1 MSPALVVG
9 IIAAYFLLLI
19 IISWLTSRGETDD
32 KTFFTA
38 NRQSPWYLVAFGM
51 IGASL
56 SGVTFISIPGEVG
69 NSFFSYFQVVLGYVV
84 GYAVIGL
91 VLLPLYYRLNLVSI
105 YGYLEQRFGFWS
117 YKTGAVFF
125 IISRIIGSSFRLYLA
140 ANVLQLAVFDA
151 WGVPFWVTVAVTIAL
166 IWLYTFKGGI
176 KTIVFTDTLQ
186 TAFMLLAVG
195 ISIYLIGQELGVG
208 VSELA
213 DAVEDS
219 RLSKIFFFE
228 DVNSPNYFW
237 KQFISGA
244 FIAIVM
250 TGLDQDMMQ
259 KNLTVRSLG
268 DAQKNMFWFTLV
280 LVFVNLL
287 FLSLGAM
294 LYLYIEAKGIAL
306 PERTDSLYPMLA
318 LNYFPKLAGILFL
331 LGIIAAAY
339 SSADSA
345 LTALTTS
352 FCVDILGFEKR
363 TDGVAKTNTRRMVH
377 IGFSLITLLVIVAF
391 NALNDKSVINQV
403 FRAAGYTYGPLL
415 GLFMFGI
422 LTKRAI
428 RDGWAPLVCILAPLL
443 SFIIDM
449 NSEAWL
455 GGFKFGF
462 FVLLLNGGLML
473 LGLWLI
479 SLGMGSKPSER
490 LVVSVQ

>member
-19 IISWLTSRGETDD
+19 FIAWLTSRGETDN

-69 NSFFSYFQVVLGYVV
+69 NTFFSYFQVVLGYIV

-125 IISRIIGSSFRLYLA
+125 LISRIIGSSFRLYLA
-140 ANVLQLAVFDA
+140 ANVLQIAVFNA
-151 WGVPFWVTVAVTIAL
+151 WDVPFWVTVAVTIAL

-176 KTIVFTDTLQ
+176 ITIVFTDTLQ
-186 TAFMLLAVG
+186 TFFMLLAVG
-195 ISIYLIGQELGVG
+195 ISIWLIGQELGMGVG
-208 VSELA
+208 ELIG
-213 DAVEDS
+213 AVEES
-219 RLSKIFFFE
+219 RFSKIFFFD

-259 KNLTVRSLG
+259 KNLTIRTLG
-268 DAQKNMFWFTLV
+268 DAQKNMFWFTIV
-280 LVFVNLL
+280 LVFVNLV
-287 FLSLGAM
+287 FLTLGAM
-294 LYLYIEAKGIAL
+294 LYLYVETKGIAL

-331 LGIIAAAY
+331 LGIVAAAY

-363 TDGVAKTNTRRMVH
+363 AEDTGKQKTRLLVH
-377 IGFSLITLLVIVAF
+377 IGFSLVTLLVIILF
-391 NALNDKSVINQV
+391 NALNDKSVISV
-403 FRAAGYTYGPLL
+403 LFKAAGYTYGPLL
-415 GLFMFGI
+415 GLFAFGM
-422 LTKRAI
+422 LTRRAI
-428 RDGWAPLVCILAPLL
+428 RDSLAPLVCVMAPVLA
-443 SFIIDM
+443 FIIDM

-462 FVLLLNGGLML
+462 FVLLLNGALML
-473 LGLWLI
+473 IGLWLI
-479 SLGMGSKPSER
+479 SLGVDPSGIG
-490 LVVSVQ
+490 

>member
-462 FVLLLNGGLML
+462 FVLLLNGALML